1 MEYKKING
9 DFYIRLDP
17 GDEVVRALKD
27 VCTKENIFGGEFRG
41 IGGCSSAEL
50 ATFDPDTNTYQTH
63 PFSGMLEMAS
73 LLGNITK
80 GKDGNAGIHAHAVF
94 SQLEDGHL
102 VTCGGHLLSSVVKLT
117 GEIVIHPLPVAI
129 EKRFDIVPGL
139 GVWKLPED

>member
-1 MEYKKING
+1 
-9 DFYIRLDP
+9 
-17 GDEVVRALKD
+17 
-27 VCTKENIFGGEFRG
+27 
-41 IGGCSSAEL
+41 
-50 ATFDPDTNTYQTH
+50 
-63 PFSGMLEMAS
+63 MLEMAS